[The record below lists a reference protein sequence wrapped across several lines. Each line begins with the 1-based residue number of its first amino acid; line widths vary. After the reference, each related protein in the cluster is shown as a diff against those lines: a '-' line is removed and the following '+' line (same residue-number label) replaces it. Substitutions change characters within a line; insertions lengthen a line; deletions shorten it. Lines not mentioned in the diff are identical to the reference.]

1 MYSFGIVYCIAV
13 RRDVFVNVLKF
24 SLMIAVIPAN
34 MSVYMNSNLPSSPLI
49 GSCGI
54 GGLLTILLPCEYP
67 PPIGIII
74 SLQID

>member
-1 MYSFGIVYCIAV
+1 
-13 RRDVFVNVLKF
+13 
-24 SLMIAVIPAN
+24 

-74 SLQID
+74 SLEIDYNFWNLVFNSM

>member
-1 MYSFGIVYCIAV
+1 MSKLYCIAK
-13 RRDVFVNVLKF
+13 RKDALVNGLKSF
-24 SLMIAVIPAN
+24 IHVSGVPTNINVCM
-34 MSVYMNSNLPSSPLI
+34 YSNLPSSPLT

-74 SLQID
+74 SLEID